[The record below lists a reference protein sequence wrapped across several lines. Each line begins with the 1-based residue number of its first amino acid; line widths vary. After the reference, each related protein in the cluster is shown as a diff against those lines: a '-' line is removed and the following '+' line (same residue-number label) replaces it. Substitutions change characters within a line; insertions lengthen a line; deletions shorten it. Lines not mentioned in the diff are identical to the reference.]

1 MPECWK
7 CGGDGECKNEYH
19 DGVTNPL
26 EVGPSVLKSLLGS
39 CPDCG
44 SDNTEMGGKCPE
56 CGGKGYT

>member
-1 MPECWK
+1 MSECWK

-19 DGVTNPL
+19 DGVKNPL
-26 EVGPSVLKSLLGS
+26 EIGTSVLESLLDS

-44 SDNTEMGGKCPE
+44 SGNTEMGGKCPE